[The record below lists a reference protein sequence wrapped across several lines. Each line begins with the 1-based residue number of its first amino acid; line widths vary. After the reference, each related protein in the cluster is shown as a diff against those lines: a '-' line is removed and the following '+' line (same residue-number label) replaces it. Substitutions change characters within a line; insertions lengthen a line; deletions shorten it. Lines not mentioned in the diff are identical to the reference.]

1 MGLTKPRVIDLRA
14 EVRSRPTPEMWAAMQ
29 QAEMGWSTRGEDEDV
44 RQLEVYGA
52 QVTGKDASVFVATTS
67 IANLLALM
75 ITTRPGDQV
84 IIEADS
90 HMVWL
95 EGRNLAAICSAYT
108 RTISSFRG
116 EMALDEVE
124 AAITTSRYPAGAP
137 QTALIALENPHN
149 DHGGTV
155 LSPSY
160 MEQLGTLAARYG
172 SRIHLDGARLHN
184 AAVAKGIDL
193 KEFTQYTDLVSLA
206 LNKGVGAP
214 MGSLLCG
221 TKSDIAKARKYLS
234 VIGAAGM
241 HRAGLFA
248 AAALVALQDI
258 ATRLREDHRRAR
270 TLAGRCR
277 GLPGIELNEP
287 ETNQVRITTPHRP
300 AQDFTQAL
308 HARGVLAALREPH
321 VFKLVL
327 YHEIDD
333 KDVEYTIDAMRDIS
347 SQLVESGSDRTTA
360 DGTHLIEVD

>member
-1 MGLTKPRVIDLRA
+1 MGLAKPRVIDLRA
-14 EVRSRPTPEMWAAMQ
+14 EVRSRPTPEMWAEMQ
-29 QAEMGWSTRGEDEDV
+29 RAEMGWATRGEDEDV

-52 QVTGKDASVFVATTS
+52 QVTGKDASIFVATTS

-95 EGRNLAAICSAYT
+95 EGRNLAAICSAYA
-108 RTISSFRG
+108 RTISSVRG

-124 AAITTSRYPAGAP
+124 AAITTSRYPAGVP

-155 LSPSY
+155 LSPTY
-160 MEQLGTLAARYG
+160 MAKLGTLATRYG

-184 AAVAKGIDL
+184 AAVAKGVDL
-193 KEFTQYTDLVSLA
+193 KEFTHCVDLVSLA

-214 MGSLLCG
+214 VGSLLCG
-221 TKSDIAKARKYLS
+221 TKSHIAEARKLLS
-234 VIGAAGM
+234 VIGASGM

-248 AAALVALQDI
+248 AAALVALQDTD
-258 ATRLREDHRRAR
+258 TRLLEDHRRAR
-270 TLAGRCR
+270 ILAGGCR
-277 GLPGIELNEP
+277 GLPGIEPNEP
-287 ETNQVRITTPHRP
+287 ETNQVRITTTHRV

-308 HARGVLAALREPH
+308 HARGVLAALRESH

-327 YHEIDD
+327 YHEIND
-333 KDVEYTIDAMRDIS
+333 KDVEYTIDVMRDVS
-347 SQLVESGSDRTTA
+347 NQLAESGGDRTTS
-360 DGTHLIEVD
+360 DSTQLIEVD